1 MLSKNYFNPFQ
12 TLSVMENNQSAI
24 PSNDVINNK
33 NLNPRVVNMTKFQN
47 SLRIPLERVGVLI
60 GVNGSVKKQ
69 LEELTNT
76 KINVNSKEG
85 VINIIADDALAVF
98 QAQQVVKAIGTGF
111 NPDIAML
118 LLKQDY
124 YLEVINVKDFAK
136 TKNSEIRL
144 KGRVIGEEGRVR
156 RNIER
161 LANVFISVYGKT
173 ISIIGSAEDVANARH
188 AIDSLLR
195 GARHGTVYRFLEM
208 RARQARLREMLE

>member
-1 MLSKNYFNPFQ
+1 
-12 TLSVMENNQSAI
+12 
-24 PSNDVINNK
+24 
-33 NLNPRVVNMTKFQN
+33 MTKFQN

-98 QAQQVVKAIGTGF
+98 QAQQVVKAIGRGF

-124 YLEVINVKDFAK
+124 YLEIINVKDFAK

-195 GARHGTVYRFLEM
+195 GARHGTVYKFLEM